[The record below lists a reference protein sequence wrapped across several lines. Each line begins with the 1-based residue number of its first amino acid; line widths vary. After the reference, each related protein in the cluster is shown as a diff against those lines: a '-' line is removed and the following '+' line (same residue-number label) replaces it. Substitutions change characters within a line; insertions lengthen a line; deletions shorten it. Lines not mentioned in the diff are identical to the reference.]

1 MKQQVELDHILKKSI
16 KPNAS
21 EIDKE
26 KSISKLKR
34 NNTVSKHKTVIKY
47 KGGIDPKRDIKSND
61 GAAIKVDVILLV
73 IDPLEQLL
81 IL

>member
-1 MKQQVELDHILKKSI
+1 MKRSI

-47 KGGIDPKRDIKSND
+47 KGGIDPKRANKRDIKSND